1 MGGDRGKKNNVNTFF
16 AVRKNCNQYPLSN
29 FMSRW
34 GAGGT
39 DGMDP
44 HKRFTRGPD
53 DGPRKYPCFFCK
65 EIFEMSELAEATV
78 SNTPEELW
86 SKYEE
91 PYGKYICRGCRGLGS
106 REEERK
112 KQEEERRRQEEER
125 NRKEA
130 ERKRKEEE
138 RKRQEAERKRKEA
151 EKAKKKREKDIARA
165 LKSSSNRS
173 LFQGLLETENE
184 VAERLLLDAELNGE
198 ALLSHVIR
206 VRNHSIKK
214 SQPENDSLLSK
225 IQSKSRRIICLLSM
239 SPEDF
244 SRNISSEDFEEI
256 LTSPLYSLILSSD
269 QIKFTIS
276 KSNEFELLIRKTI
289 EGIPSD
295 SGDFLNS
302 ISAKF
307 RRTLGMDNSDL
318 GPYSYYTLETM
329 RIQSWDYFNERTL
342 ELSGDMIKAKWPSKI
357 RHYVQQPI
365 RFMEKGVWKQY
376 KNFTNSSKP
385 QRDPYKISRCITDFD
400 YSFSDEV
407 KLALDAMFKS
417 S

>member
-1 MGGDRGKKNNVNTFF
+1 MSKW
-16 AVRKNCNQYPLSN
+16 RKG
-29 FMSRW
+29 F
-34 GAGGT
+34 GADGT
-39 DGMDP
+39 DGIDP
-44 HKRFTRGPD
+44 HKRFTREPD

-106 REEERK
+106 KEEERK
-112 KQEEERRRQEEER
+112 KQDEERRRQ
-125 NRKEA
+125 EA

-239 SPEDF
+239 NPEDF
-244 SRNISSEDFEEI
+244 SRNASLQDFSDI
-256 LTSPLYSLILSSD
+256 VDSPFYSLVLSSD
-269 QIKFTIS
+269 QIKFALS
-276 KSNEFELLIRKTI
+276 GKDGFEELIRISIEKT
-289 EGIPSD
+289 PSD
-295 SGDFLNS
+295 SGNFLSS
-302 ISAKF
+302 ISGKF
-307 RRTLGMDNSDL
+307 RRALDIDTSDL
-318 GPYSYYTLETM
+318 GDYIYYTLEPM
-329 RIQSWDYFNERTL
+329 KIQSWDYFNERTL

-365 RFMEKGVWKQY
+365 RFMEKGVWEQY

-400 YSFSDEV
+400 YAFSDEV
-407 KLALDAMFKS
+407 RFALDSLLKKS
-417 S
+417 